1 MSFKKTFLKFYR
13 DYFDFSKA
21 ERNVFFLLVLLIIG
35 IIAVPIVFKP
45 QKYDKTD
52 FMEFENHSNIVVERS
67 AKFKNEEKKSY
78 PSYSKFDFNP
88 NDVSY
93 ENLLK
98 LGFKPY
104 TANKIIN
111 ARTKGFV
118 FRTKKDLA
126 KIYSIDTVLVKSLY
140 AFIQLPETI
149 VPNQNTYTKGTYE
162 KSVYQKPELIDVNS
176 ADTAL
181 LNRLP
186 GIGNILSAR
195 IVAYRDK
202 LGGFNS
208 LTQLGEV
215 YGLKPEV
222 IEKISPK
229 ITLDLSQIKL
239 ININTASISELSQHP
254 YIKKRMAE
262 IIVNYRNQH
271 GLFSKPQDLLKTQV
285 IQEQELDKF
294 SSYLK
299 F

>member
-13 DYFDFSKA
+13 DYFNFSKA
-21 ERNVFFLLVLLIIG
+21 ERNVFFLLVLAVIC
-35 IIAVPIVFKP
+35 IIAFPIIFKP

-52 FMEFENHSNIVVERS
+52 FMAFKDNSNLVEERRT
-67 AKFKNEEKKSY
+67 KFKNEEKKY
-78 PSYSKFDFNP
+78 YKSYSKFDFNP

-98 LGFKPY
+98 LGFKSY

-140 AFIQLPETI
+140 AFIQLPETVI
-149 VPNQNTYTKGTYE
+149 PKQNTYTKSTYE
-162 KSVYQKPELIDVNS
+162 KPVYQKPALIDINS

-181 LNRLP
+181 FNRLP

-195 IVAYRDK
+195 IVLYREK

-208 LTQLGEV
+208 LSQLSEV

-222 IEKISPK
+222 LEKILPK

-239 ININTASISELSQHP
+239 ININTATISELSQHP
-254 YIKKRMAE
+254 YIKKRMAA

-285 IQEQELDKF
+285 IQEQELEKF
-294 SSYLK
+294 SAYLK